1 MDVLPEN
8 PTWLGDDPILDTEDS
23 PDRLGRAD
31 YADDGARLL
40 NNLSVSGKSSVVALI
55 GAWGSG
61 KSSMLNMIRSRL
73 DSHKSGERAPWII
86 VDFNPWYYSDL
97 PSLQVGF
104 FRELTAA
111 LPPEKSWDS
120 VRGKISSIGQATAP
134 LASVFAGLG
143 LDPSQALS
151 AISKMIGGDQSLSAI
166 QRSTDDALRKAN
178 RPVLMVLDDL
188 DRLSPD
194 ELLLVFKLLRLTG
207 RLHNVHYLISYDED
221 TLLDALTRTG
231 LVGENDQRRAVEY
244 LEKMVQ
250 IRLDLPP
257 LRDRQI
263 EAWLNA
269 AIDKL
274 AARIGLDT
282 VSHPLQ
288 RFSSAYYSVLRRRL
302 DTPRS
307 IGRFVS
313 QAEAFLPKDARDFD
327 LEDYLILTWIRTA
340 EPLLYAML
348 RAERDSL
355 IGSREASV
363 GAILRGMHSK
373 VSKEPWVRRLSA
385 AHIAVEHHADVAD
398 VLSDLFPK
406 FNQEWNETNRT
417 SGTRDAT
424 APRIGNPD
432 YFDRYFHFGV
442 PNDDLS
448 DGVVFAAYAQISN
461 GTLGHELD
469 LILSEFPAKAG
480 LIIPKLET
488 ANEANPSGSLAL
500 LSWLAVQDPVVPKST
515 DTFNDHRRLRGLGAR
530 VFLGLPPS
538 DVLVAVERVA
548 GKFGGLPILSDWL
561 HHAGDAK
568 AHYRLTAEQKSAFSK
583 ADVSFIAHV
592 EELFESQRATSPL
605 EINPGIWDLIWD
617 WYRIDVDGAR
627 IWIAAVFLSGD
638 WLPLDVVARLVTS
651 SRTVGVPDAPWSL
664 SGLDF
669 EALDNLV
676 GLEFLYSALD
686 QDILTASAPPLRDRS
701 VEVTPESR
709 RQYALQLLRQKKGDD
724 DDPQ

>member
-1 MDVLPEN
+1 MDNLPES

-31 YADDGARLL
+31 YADSAAQLL
-40 NNLSVSGKSSVVALI
+40 NTLSISGKSSVVALI

-73 DSHKSGERAPWII
+73 SSQKSEQQAAWIV

-111 LPPEKSWDS
+111 LPSEKSWDS

-143 LDPSQALS
+143 LDPSQALT

-166 QRSTDDALRKAN
+166 QRSTDEALKKAS

-231 LVGENDQRRAVEY
+231 LVGENDPRRAVEY

-263 EAWLNA
+263 EAWLNV

-274 AARIGLDT
+274 AARIGLNTD
-282 VSHPLQ
+282 SQPLQ
-288 RFSSAYYSVLRRRL
+288 RFSSAYYSVIRRRL
-302 DTPRS
+302 ETPRS

-313 QAEAFLPKDARDFD
+313 QVEAFLPKDARDIDF
-327 LEDYLILTWIRTA
+327 EDYLILTWIRTA

-348 RAERDSL
+348 RAERASL
-355 IGSREASV
+355 IGSRQASV
-363 GAILRGMHSK
+363 GAILRGMDSK
-373 VSKEPWVRRLSA
+373 ISKNPWVRRLSD
-385 AHIAVEHHADVAD
+385 AHIAVEHHDDVAD

-406 FNQEWNETNRT
+406 FNQEWNESNRMY
-417 SGTRDAT
+417 GTRDAP

-442 PNDDLS
+442 PIDDLS
-448 DGVVFAAYAQISN
+448 DGVVFAAYAQISS
-461 GTLGHELD
+461 GTPAQELD
-469 LILSEFPAKAG
+469 LVTSEFPTKAG
-480 LIIPKLET
+480 LIMPKLET
-488 ANEANPSGSLAL
+488 TNEANPSGSLAL
-500 LSWLAVQDPVVPKST
+500 LGWLADQDLAVPKST
-515 DTFNDHRRLRGLGAR
+515 DIFNDHRRLRGLGAR
-530 VFLGLPPS
+530 VFLALPLS
-538 DVLVAVERVA
+538 DVELAVETVA
-548 GKFGGLPILSDWL
+548 AKPGGLPVLSDWL
-561 HHAGDAK
+561 HHANDAK
-568 AHYRLTAEQKSAFSK
+568 AHYRLSDEQRAAFAE
-583 ADVSFIAHV
+583 ADLRFVGHIRA
-592 EELFESQRATSPL
+592 LFESQRANSPIDIDA
-605 EINPGIWDLIWD
+605 EIWNLIWD
-617 WYRIDVDGAR
+617 WYRIDTDGAR
-627 IWIAAVFLSGD
+627 IWITALFSSGE

-651 SRTVGVPDAPWSL
+651 SRSDGVPDAPWLL

-669 EALDNLV
+669 EVLDSLV
-676 GLEFLYSALD
+676 GLEFLYAALD
-686 QDILTASAPPLRDRS
+686 QEIANASFPPWRDHS
-701 VEVTPESR
+701 VEVTTETR
-709 RQYALQLLRQKKGDD
+709 RQYALQLGE
-724 DDPQ
+724 

>member
-1 MDVLPEN
+1 MERNPES

-31 YADDGARLL
+31 FADSAARLL
-40 NNLSVSGKSSVVALI
+40 NNVRVSGNSSVVALI

-73 DSHKSGERAPWII
+73 DTHSTVDRAAWIV

-97 PSLQVGF
+97 ASLQVGF

-111 LPPEKSWDS
+111 LPSERSWKSIRS
-120 VRGKISSIGQATAP
+120 KISSIGQATAP

-151 AISKMIGGDQSLSAI
+151 AVSKMIGGDQSLSAI
-166 QRSTDDALRKAN
+166 QRSTDDALRLMN

-231 LVGENDQRRAVEY
+231 LVGTNDPRRAVDY

-263 EAWLNA
+263 ETWLNV
-269 AIDKL
+269 AIDQL
-274 AARIGLDT
+274 AARVGLDT
-282 VSHPLQ
+282 VAQPLR
-288 RFSSAYYSVLRRRL
+288 RFSQAYYSLMRRRL

-348 RAERDSL
+348 RVERASL
-355 IGSREASV
+355 IGGRSASM
-363 GAILRGMHSK
+363 GAMLRAMDSK
-373 VSKEPWVRRLSA
+373 ISKEPWVRRLNE
-385 AHIAVEHHADVAD
+385 AHIAVEHHDDVAD
-398 VLSDLFPK
+398 VLSALFPK
-406 FNQEWNETNRT
+406 FNQEWNESSRT
-417 SGTRDAT
+417 YGNSDAP
-424 APRIGNPD
+424 APRVGNPD

-442 PNDDLS
+442 PSDDLA
-448 DGVVFAAYAQISN
+448 DGLVFAAYAQISN
-461 GTLGHELD
+461 GTPGHELD
-469 LILSEFPAKAG
+469 LVHSQFPAKAG

-488 ANEANPSGSLAL
+488 ANEADPSGSLAL
-500 LSWLAVQDPVVPKST
+500 VGWLADQDLAVPEST
-515 DTFNDHRRLRGLGAR
+515 DTFNDHRRLRVFGAR
-530 VFLGLPPS
+530 VFLGLPLS
-538 DVLVAVERVA
+538 DVHVAVETVA
-548 GKFGGLPILSDWL
+548 AKSGGLPILSDWL
-561 HHAGDAK
+561 QYANDPR
-568 AHYRLTAEQKSAFSK
+568 AHYRLSDEQKTSFAE
-583 ADVSFIAHV
+583 ADLRFLVHV
-592 EELFESQRATSPL
+592 RALFESQRATSPIDID
-605 EINPGIWDLIWD
+605 EHIWNLIGD
-617 WYRIDVDGAR
+617 WYRIDVEGVR
-627 IWIAAVFLSGD
+627 TWIAALFLTGE
-638 WLPLDVVARLVTS
+638 WLPLDVVARLVITGV
-651 SRTVGVPDAPWSL
+651 TDGVPDAPLML

-669 EALDNLV
+669 EALDNIV
-676 GLEFLYSALD
+676 GLDFLYAALD
-686 QDILTASAPPLRDRS
+686 QEIEVASAPPWRDHS
-701 VEVTPESR
+701 VEATPESR
-709 RQYALQLLRQKKGDD
+709 RQYALQLLRERRGSVQ
-724 DDPQ
+724 Q